1 MRVVSVNKTRLC
13 HAMQG
18 KNSAATHKEQ
28 TMRTVFSFIFSL
40 LLVVSPALADFT
52 RLAPLPA
59 PKVVASAEE
68 YPGGNYAVTRL
79 LDGNVK
85 TEFASHGKGTDT
97 FVEFDFGAPVRIG
110 GFRHQDRND
119 PAIIGESELV
129 FSNAAGKVLGKA
141 RVTHVGQRAGI
152 TFFGL
157 PEPITAQRVRWHVT
171 KLGSPHS
178 CVGGAEIEFFA
189 AGKPESSPTGIGIE
203 AQRAPVIDRKAG
215 ALVQPLRVTLD
226 YPYAEPVTALVW
238 MEGKETNP
246 VELKFGSRTLEYCV
260 PAAET
265 EQTVTFNVSVSGK
278 KVASRAVTLKP
289 SRKLTVYVLP
299 HSHTDIGYTAI
310 QTDIEEK
317 QINNLL
323 QGLADARRTASY
335 PPGAR
340 FVWNVEVMWAADLFL
355 QRLAPKQRAEL
366 SDAVKRGQVSLN
378 GMYLNELTGL
388 CRPEELL
395 RLFRYATQLGERTG
409 VPVDSAM
416 ISDVPGYT
424 WGTVTAMAQAGIRYF
439 SVAPNY
445 LDRIG
450 DILVQW
456 ENKPFW
462 WIGPDGKSKVLVWIP
477 FTGYA
482 MSHRYRVMSPQ
493 LVEEF
498 SAALEKRD
506 YPFDIAYVR
515 WAGHGDNAV
524 PDPIICDFVRDWN
537 AAHAWPRFVISS
549 TSEAFRAFEKRYGDK
564 LPQVRGDWTPYWED
578 GAGSSAAETAMNRAS
593 SERLAQAETLWAM
606 LDPKRYP
613 AKRFE
618 EAWNNVL
625 LYSEHTWGAYCSVSQ
640 PANPFTADQWTIKQS
655 YATVANLQSRQ
666 LLSDVSISRPP
677 GSGRREPSVA
687 ASAGEAERNS
697 REFRYVDIFNTT
709 SWPRS
714 ELVLVPHEISEGRNF
729 VTDDQGQPIPAQ
741 RLSTRELA
749 VFVRDLQPFSG
760 RRYTLSKEKN
770 KWGELPSSPKP
781 SSQQDGR
788 AWKLTP
794 LTASGAVIENDKLR
808 IRLDE
813 KTGGIVELR
822 ATGIEAN
829 LADTASGHALNDY
842 LYLIGD
848 DLAALQRNGPVKI
861 TVRERGP
868 LVTSLL
874 VESDAP
880 GCHKLLREI
889 RLVAGADY
897 VELLDTVDK
906 KRLEAASYTAKDG
919 KESVNIAFPFN
930 VPGGEMRLDVP
941 LGVIR
946 PESDQMPSACK
957 NWLTAGR
964 WADVANK
971 DFGVTWVTLDAPLVQ
986 VGGITA
992 TLLNSQTNPD
1002 GWIKKIEPTQ
1012 KLYSWA
1018 MNNHWHTNYRAYQ
1031 EGPVQFRFI
1040 LRPHRGRATNAENSR
1055 FATAFSQP
1063 LVATPARGRA
1073 PSATPLLRVDPS
1085 DVLVTA
1091 LKPSDDGKAWIL
1103 RLFTANGTPASAKL
1117 KWSQPAPK
1125 RLWLSDISEK
1135 PLRRL
1140 IGDVPVPTWGVVT
1153 VRTELPW

>member
-1 MRVVSVNKTRLC
+1 MKAFRNRALVQIVVILF
-13 HAMQG
+13 
-18 KNSAATHKEQ
+18 AAA
-28 TMRTVFSFIFSL
+28 
-40 LLVVSPALADFT
+40 ALPQATADETFT
-52 RLAPLPA
+52 RLTPLPA
-59 PKVVASAEE
+59 PKIVAMAEE
-68 YPGGNYAVTRL
+68 FPGGNFAATRL
-79 LDGNVK
+79 LDGNPK
-85 TEFASHGKGTDT
+85 TEFASHGKGTNT

-119 PAIIGESELV
+119 PAIIAASELI
-129 FSNAAGKVLGKA
+129 FSDAAGKTVA
-141 RVTHVGQRAGI
+141 TAQVTHVNQRAGV
-152 TFFGL
+152 TFFAPPKPVL
-157 PEPITAQRVRWHVT
+157 AQRVRWRVT
-171 KLGSPHS
+171 KLGSPHGT
-178 CVGGAEIEFFA
+178 VGGAEIAFFA
-189 AGKPESSPTGIGIE
+189 AGESEPVPRGVGIE
-203 AQRAPVIDRKAG
+203 ARTMQIIERKAG
-215 ALVQPLRVTLD
+215 ALVQPLRVTFD
-226 YPYAEPVTALVW
+226 YPYAEPLKTLVRV
-238 MEGKETNP
+238 EGQEARP
-246 VELKFGSRTLEYCV
+246 VELKFGTQTLEYTV
-260 PAAET
+260 TATET
-265 EQTVTFNVSVSGK
+265 ERTLSVAIEVAGQ
-278 KVASRAVTLKP
+278 KVASRAITLKP
-289 SRKLTVYVLP
+289 ARKLTVYVLP

-335 PPGAR
+335 PEGAR

-355 QRLAPKQRAEL
+355 QRLAPKQRAEFF
-366 SDAVKRGQVSLN
+366 DAVKLGQVSLN

-477 FTGYA
+477 YNGYA
-482 MSHRYRVMSPQ
+482 MSHRYRKMSPQ
-493 LVEEF
+493 LVEDF
-498 SAALEKRD
+498 CAALETRD
-506 YPFDIAYVR
+506 YPYDIAYVR
-515 WAGHGDNAV
+515 WAGLGDNAV
-524 PDPIICDFVRDWN
+524 PDPSICDFVKEWN
-537 AAHAWPRFVISS
+537 AAHAWPQFVISS
-549 TSEAFRAFEKRYGDK
+549 TSEAFRAFEKRHGDK

-578 GAGSSAAETAMNRAS
+578 GAGSSSAETAMNRAS
-593 SERLAQAETLWAM
+593 SERLAQAESLWAM

-640 PANPFTADQWTIKQS
+640 PENPFTADQWNIKQS

-666 LLSDVSISRPP
+666 LLSDVSVARSPVAEKTEAKESRH
-677 GSGRREPSVA
+677 
-687 ASAGEAERNS
+687 
-697 REFRYVDIFNTT
+697 VDIFNTT

-714 ELVLVPHEISEGRNF
+714 ELVLIPHEISEGGNF
-729 VTDDQGQPIPAQ
+729 VTDDQGQPLPAQ
-741 RLSTRELA
+741 RLGSRELA
-749 VFVRDLQPFSG
+749 VFVRDLPPFSG
-760 RRYTLSKEKN
+760 RRYTISKEGKAPA
-770 KWGELPSSPKP
+770 EPK
-781 SSQQDGR
+781 
-788 AWKLTP
+788 

-808 IRLDE
+808 VRLDE

-822 ATGIEAN
+822 IAGIEAN

-906 KRLEAASYTAKDG
+906 KRLEAESYTAKTG
-919 KESVNIAFPFN
+919 KESVNFAFPFN
-930 VPGGEMRLDVP
+930 VPGGDVRLDVP
-941 LGVIR
+941 LGVMR
-946 PESDQMPSACK
+946 PEADQMPSACK

-1031 EGPVQFRFI
+1031 EGPVQFRFV
-1040 LRPHRGRATNAENSR
+1040 LRPHRGRGADAENSR
-1055 FATAFSQP
+1055 FATGFSQP

-1073 PSATPLLRVDPS
+1073 PSPTPLLRVEPD
-1085 DVLVTA
+1085 DVFVTA
-1091 LKPSDDGKAWIL
+1091 LKPSDDGKAWIV
-1103 RLFTANGTPASAKL
+1103 RLFGANGTPANAKL
-1117 KWSQPAPK
+1117 TWPKPAPK
-1125 RLWLSDISEK
+1125 RVWLSDTSEK
-1135 PLRRL
+1135 PLQEL
-1140 IGDVPVPTWGVVT
+1140 TGDIPVPAWGVVT
-1153 VRTELPW
+1153 VRAELPK

>member
-1 MRVVSVNKTRLC
+1 MN
-13 HAMQG
+13 A
-18 KNSAATHKEQ
+18 
-28 TMRTVFSFIFSL
+28 L
-40 LLVVSPALADFT
+40 LLRLSVALAFVVVHVSTNTARGADFT
-52 RLAPLPA
+52 RLTQLPA
-59 PKVVASAEE
+59 PKVVASAEPFSDHYLAENMLKPPTPSVYRSE
-68 YPGGNYAVTRL
+68 YASRNLG
-79 LDGNVK
+79 VK
-85 TEFASHGKGTDT
+85 T
-97 FVEFDFGAPVRIG
+97 FVDFDFGRPVRLAAFQHIQRRTPGEIAEANLLFSDAADFKSPLATVKVKHVAEPGATTFAAFAPVM
-110 GFRHQDRND
+110 
-119 PAIIGESELV
+119 
-129 FSNAAGKVLGKA
+129 A
-141 RVTHVGQRAGI
+141 RY
-152 TFFGL
+152 
-157 PEPITAQRVRWHVT
+157 VRWQVT
-171 KLGSPHS
+171 AVPPGRSR
-178 CVGGAEIEFFA
+178 CVGGQSIEFFA
-189 AGKPESSPTGIGIE
+189 GGEPEPLPRGIGIE
-203 AQRAPVIDRKAG
+203 AHAIQIIERKDG
-215 ALVQPLRVTLD
+215 KLVQPLKVTMDHPYGETVKAVVRVD
-226 YPYAEPVTALVW
+226 GQEPRT
-238 MEGKETNP
+238 
-246 VELKFGSRTLEYCV
+246 VEIKFGRQTLEYTV
-260 PAAET
+260 AAAEAERT
-265 EQTVTFNVSVSGK
+265 LNVAIEVAGE

-289 SRKLTVYVLP
+289 ARKLKVYILP
-299 HSHTDIGYTAI
+299 HSHTDIGFTAV

-323 QGLADARRTASY
+323 QGIAEARRTASY
-335 PPGAR
+335 PEGAR
-340 FVWNVEVMWAADLFL
+340 FVWNVEVLWAADLFL
-355 QRLAPKQRAEL
+355 QRLAPKQRAEFF
-366 SDAVKRGQVSLN
+366 DAVKRGQVSLN

-395 RLFRYATQLGERTG
+395 RLFRYATQLGERAG
-409 VPVDSAM
+409 VPVNSAM

-439 SVAPNY
+439 SVGPNDV
-445 LDRIG
+445 DRIG

-477 FTGYA
+477 FRGYT
-482 MSHRYRVMSPQ
+482 MSLRVKTMSPQ
-493 LVEEF
+493 LVEDF
-498 SAALEKRD
+498 CAALEKRD
-506 YPFDIAYVR
+506 YPYDIAYVR
-515 WAGHGDNAV
+515 WAGHTGDNAP
-524 PDPIICDFVRDWN
+524 PDPAICDFVKEWN
-537 AAHAWPRFVISS
+537 ATHAWPQFVISS
-549 TSEAFRAFEKRYGDK
+549 TSEAFRAFEKRNGDK

-625 LYSEHTWGAYCSVSQ
+625 LYSEHTWGAYCSVRQ
-640 PANPFTADQWTIKQS
+640 PANPFTTDQWNIKQS

-666 LLSDVSISRPP
+666 LLSDAAQSC
-677 GSGRREPSVA
+677 SGRREPS
-687 ASAGEAERNS
+687 ASAVSTKDERNS
-697 REFRYVDIFNTT
+697 HEFRYVDIFNTT

-714 ELVLVPHEISEGRNF
+714 ELVLVPREISEVRNF
-729 VTDDQGQPIPAQ
+729 VTDDQGQPVPAQ
-741 RLSTRELA
+741 RLASRDLA
-749 VFVRDLQPFSG
+749 VFVRDLPPFSG
-760 RRYTLSKEKN
+760 RRYTLSKDA
-770 KWGELPSSPKP
+770 PSGLGVPASAGNRPAAKTTAP
-781 SSQQDGR
+781 AKAG
-788 AWKLTP
+788 TP
-794 LTASGAVIENDKLR
+794 NADATAGTLDNGTLR
-808 IRLDE
+808 LRLDP

-822 ATGIEAN
+822 AAGIEAN

-861 TVRERGP
+861 TVRDRGP

-946 PESDQMPSACK
+946 PEHDQMPSACK
-957 NWLTAGR
+957 NWLTLGR

-971 DFGVTWVTLDAPLVQ
+971 DYGVTWVTLDAPLVQ

-992 TLLNSQTNPD
+992 TLLNSQPD
-1002 GWIKKIEPTQ
+1002 PNGWLKKLEPTR
-1012 KLYSWA
+1012 KLYVWA
-1018 MNNHWHTNYRAYQ
+1018 MNNHWHTNYRAHQ
-1031 EGPVQFRFI
+1031 EGPVQFRFV
-1040 LRPHRGRATNAENSR
+1040 LRPHRGRAADAENSR

-1073 PSATPLLRVDPS
+1073 PSPTPLLRVEPA

-1091 LKPSDDGKAWIL
+1091 LKPSDDGKAWIV
-1103 RLFTANGTPASAKL
+1103 RLFGANGTPATAKL
-1117 KWSQPAPK
+1117 TWSKPAPK
-1125 RLWLSDISEK
+1125 RVRLSDTSEK
-1135 PLRRL
+1135 PLQKL
-1140 IGDVPVPTWGVVT
+1140 AGEIAVPAWGVVT
-1153 VRTELPW
+1153 VRAELP